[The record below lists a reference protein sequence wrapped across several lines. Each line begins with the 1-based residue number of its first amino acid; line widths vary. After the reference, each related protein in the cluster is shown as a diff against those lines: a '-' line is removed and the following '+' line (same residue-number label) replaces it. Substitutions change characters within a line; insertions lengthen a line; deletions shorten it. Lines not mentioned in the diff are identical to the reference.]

1 MNHGDLKGNY
11 TFNITAII
19 NLTYLPIYAISSPKA
34 YQTDKHS
41 SFVQEEIA
49 YDRDHQRYAVSIG
62 PKRISSRQG
71 R

>member
-34 YQTDKHS
+34 YQTDKPS
-41 SFVQEEIA
+41 SLVQEEIA
-49 YDRDHQRYAVSIG
+49 
-62 PKRISSRQG
+62 
-71 R
+71 